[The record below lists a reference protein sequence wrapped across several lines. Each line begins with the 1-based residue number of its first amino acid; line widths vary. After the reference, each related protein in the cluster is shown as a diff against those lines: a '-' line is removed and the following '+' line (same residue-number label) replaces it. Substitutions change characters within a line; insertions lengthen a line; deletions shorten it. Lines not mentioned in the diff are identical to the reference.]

1 MSDSQRQSDSMA
13 MKSEEP
19 VIMTEHHESDEK
31 GVHLE
36 PLEMKDSH
44 TDALGNLVYANDEEE
59 PELHFRTW
67 IALASVGLV
76 LCGQGIAFQGPP
88 TVVSASRRLEL
99 CAATILGKQNR

>member
-1 MSDSQRQSDSMA
+1 MLGSQPQSDAMA

-19 VIMTEHHESDEK
+19 VISTEPQEKDET

-36 PLEMKDSH
+36 HLEMKDSH
-44 TDALGNLVYANDEEE
+44 TDALGNLVYSNDEEE

-88 TVVSASRRLEL
+88 TVVSPSRRYD
-99 CAATILGKQNR
+99 